1 MLLSLLAAAGILAGC
16 GADNDAPAPTTPTTM
31 ESASPAMPA
40 ETVMVEV
47 RGFTYAPRLIEVPV
61 GTTVTWTNADE
72 ILHTVTSGTP
82 GNPDGLIDG
91 QMTEEGTAT
100 SYTVETPGTVRYFCS
115 RHPFMRGEVIVR

>member
-16 GADNDAPAPTTPTTM
+16 GADNDAPAPTAPTAM

-40 ETVMVEV
+40 ETVKVDV
-47 RGFTYAPRLIEVPV
+47 RGFTYAPRLIEVSV

-72 ILHTVTSGTP
+72 ILHTVTSGTS
-82 GNPDGLIDG
+82 GNPDGRIDG
-91 QMTEEGTAT
+91 QMTEAGAAT
-100 SYTVETPGTVRYFCS
+100 SYTFETPGTVHYFCS